1 MPNKCP
7 KCEKDTLEFMLSLP
21 LFRGAN
27 DEKLKKAMESGNF
40 ICRAYSSGEV
50 IYSPESREK
59 KLMII
64 RSGEASVYTADES
77 RSMLLRR
84 LGEGKTVGVANLFS
98 DENFVSRIIAD
109 KKCETV
115 EISAQNF
122 GKMLESDSALLY
134 NYVSFLS
141 NKICYLN
148 KKIVT
153 LTAGSAERR
162 LAVFLDSHAGEIGS
176 DSFTLPVQMNS
187 LAEML
192 NLGRASLYRA
202 ADKLEA
208 DGFILRDGKNITLVS
223 KEQMLIKYNN

>member
-1 MPNKCP
+1 MSNKCQ
-7 KCEKDTLEFMLSLP
+7 KCEKNTLDLLLSLP
-21 LFRGAN
+21 LFRGA
-27 DEKLKKAMESGNF
+27 DTEKLESS
-40 ICRAYSSGEV
+40 IQSGDFHCHTYATGDV
-50 IYSPESREK
+50 VYSPEADEK
-59 KLMII
+59 KLIII
-64 RSGEASVYTADES
+64 RSGEASVYTADSS

-98 DENFVSRIIAD
+98 DESFVSRIIAD

-115 EISAQNF
+115 EISAANF
-122 GKMLESDSALLY
+122 KKLLESDSAILH
-134 NYVSFLS
+134 NYISFLS

-162 LAVFLDSHAGEIGS
+162 LAVFLDSHASEIGN
-176 DSFTLPVQMNS
+176 DSFTLPVPMNS

-208 DGFILRDGKNITLVS
+208 DGFITRDGKNITLVS

>member
-1 MPNKCP
+1 MSNKCQ
-7 KCEKDTLEFMLSLP
+7 KCEKSVLEFIMSLP
-21 LFRGAN
+21 LFRGA
-27 DEKLKKAMESGNF
+27 DAEKLKSSIGSGNF
-40 ICRAYSSGEV
+40 SCRAYVAGEI
-50 IYSPESREK
+50 IYAPETEQK
-59 KLMII
+59 KLIMI

-84 LGEGKTVGVANLFS
+84 LGAEKTVGVANLFS
-98 DENFVSRIIAD
+98 SESFVSRIIAD

-115 EISAQNF
+115 EISAADF
-122 GKMLESDSALLY
+122 GKLLEGDSALLY

-162 LAVFLDSHAGEIGS
+162 LAVFLDSHASEIGS
-176 DSFTLPVQMNS
+176 DSFTLPVSMNS

-208 DGFILRDGKNITLVS
+208 DGFIKRDGKNITLVS

>member
-1 MPNKCP
+1 MQNKCQ
-7 KCEKDTLEFMLSLP
+7 KCEKDTLELMLSLP

-27 DEKLKKAMESGNF
+27 EEKLKKAMESGNF

-208 DGFILRDGKNITLVS
+208 DGFILRNGKNITLVS
-223 KEQMLIKYNN
+223 KEQMLTKYNN

>member
-1 MPNKCP
+1 MSNKCQ
-7 KCEKDTLEFMLSLP
+7 KCDKNTLELLLSLP
-21 LFRGAN
+21 LFHGA
-27 DEKLKKAMESGNF
+27 DEKKLKSSIEGGNF
-40 ICRAYSSGEV
+40 SCHAYASGEV
-50 IYSPESREK
+50 IYSPEKTEK
-59 KLMII
+59 KLIII
-64 RSGEASVYTADES
+64 RSGEASVYTADSS

-98 DENFVSRIIAD
+98 DESFVSRIIAD

-115 EISAQNF
+115 EISASDF
-122 GKMLESDSALLY
+122 GKLLEGDRAMLY

-162 LAVFLDSHAGEIGS
+162 LAVFLDSHASEIGS
-176 DSFTLPVQMNS
+176 DSFTLPVPMNS

-208 DGFILRDGKNITLVS
+208 DGFIKREGKNIILVS
-223 KEQMLIKYNN
+223 KEQMLTKYNN

>member
-1 MPNKCP
+1 MSNKNQ
-7 KCEKDTLEFMLSLP
+7 KCEKNTLEILLSLP

-27 DEKLKKAMESGNF
+27 VKNLEKSMENGNF
-40 ICRAYSSGEV
+40 TCRSYASSEI
-50 IYSPESREK
+50 IYSPEETEK
-59 KLMII
+59 KLIVI
-64 RSGEASVYTADES
+64 LSGEASVYTADES

-98 DENFVSRIIAD
+98 DESFVSRIIAD
-109 KKCETV
+109 KKCETA
-115 EISAQNF
+115 EISASDFKQL
-122 GKMLESDSALLY
+122 LESDSAILH
-134 NYVSFLS
+134 NYISFLS

-162 LAVFLDSHAGEIGS
+162 LAVFLDSHASETGS
-176 DSFTLPVQMNS
+176 DSFILPVPMNS

-208 DGFILRDGKNITLVS
+208 DGFITRDGKNITLVS
-223 KEQMLIKYNN
+223 KEQMLTKYNN

>member
-1 MPNKCP
+1 MSNKCQ
-7 KCEKDTLEFMLSLP
+7 KCEKNTLETLLSLP
-21 LFRGAN
+21 LFQGADAEN
-27 DEKLKKAMESGNF
+27 VKDSIESGKF
-40 ICRAYSSGEV
+40 TCKVYTSGEI
-50 IYSPESREK
+50 IYSPEETEK
-59 KLMII
+59 KLII
-64 RSGEASVYTADES
+64 ILSGEASVYTADPS

-98 DENFVSRIIAD
+98 DESFVSRIIAD
-109 KKCETV
+109 KKCETA
-115 EISAQNF
+115 EISAKDF
-122 GKMLESDSALLY
+122 GKLLEADRRVLY

-162 LAVFLDSHAGEIGS
+162 LAVFLDSHASEIGS
-176 DSFTLPVQMNS
+176 DSFALPVPMNS

-208 DGFILRDGKNITLVS
+208 DGFITRDGKNITLVS

>member
-1 MPNKCP
+1 ML
-7 KCEKDTLEFMLSLP
+7 KDSIENGSFT
-21 LFRGAN
+21 
-27 DEKLKKAMESGNF
+27 
-40 ICRAYSSGEV
+40 CRSYASGEV
-50 IYSPESREK
+50 IYSPEETEK
-59 KLMII
+59 KLII
-64 RSGEASVYTADES
+64 IKSGEASVYTADSS

-84 LGEGKTVGVANLFS
+84 LGAGKTVGVANLFS
-98 DENFVSRIIAD
+98 DEGFVSRIIAD

-115 EISAQNF
+115 EITAEDF
-122 GKMLESDSALLY
+122 GKLLEADRVVLY

-162 LAVFLDSHAGEIGS
+162 LAVFLDSHASETGS
-176 DSFTLPVQMNS
+176 DSFTLPVPMNS

-208 DGFILRDGKNITLVS
+208 DGFIKRDGKNITLVS

>member
-1 MPNKCP
+1 MSNKC
-7 KCEKDTLEFMLSLP
+7 KQFENNTLDLLLSLHI
-21 LFRGAN
+21 FCGAN
-27 DEKLKKAMESGNF
+27 DVGLNASIESGDF
-40 ICRAYSSGEV
+40 LCRAYAQGEV
-50 IYSPESREK
+50 IYSPEAEEK
-59 KLMII
+59 RLIVI

-77 RSMLLRR
+77 RSTLLRR

-98 DENFVSRIIAD
+98 CESFVSRIIAD

-115 EISAQNF
+115 EISAANF
-122 GKMLESDSALLY
+122 KKLLEQDSAILH
-134 NYVSFLS
+134 NYISFLS
-141 NKICYLN
+141 DKICYLN

-162 LAVFLDSHAGEIGS
+162 LAVFLDSHASEIGS
-176 DSFTLPVQMNS
+176 DSFTLPVPMNS
-187 LAEML
+187 LSEML

-223 KEQMLIKYNN
+223 KEQMLKKYN